1 MFFRLGSFLCFAN
14 NLHKHYKKAIC
25 TNSIEKNQPKNAKQT
40 PPTYLPYKRSVCL
53 SSLFKT
59 TKAFDVCFSLF
70 LVGCYLNSSLART
83 ASNPTAYILCRFRRF
98 SSRAFRFRHGY
109 IFKPCLIGR
118 RRRAPVCRREICKHI
133 VMFSWRCTTY
143 VRDLFIS
150 TSDEVQTT
158 TATVRS
164 STATTKT
171 KTTIPRGRPHV
182 LLMCSKMCNL
192 LYLHTYR
199 ELSVSRFGMFEP
211 VVPNALLT

>member
-83 ASNPTAYILCRFRRF
+83 ASNPTTYILCRFRRF

-133 VMFSWRCTTY
+133 VMFSWLPGG
-143 VRDLFIS
+143 VRPTFEIS
-150 TSDEVQTT
+150 LSLRLTRFKRRQRQCGAIIDRDDKDENDDPK
-158 TATVRS
+158 R
-164 STATTKT
+164 
-171 KTTIPRGRPHV
+171 KTTCSSDVQQDVQSSLPTYLPRAICV
-182 LLMCSKMCNL
+182 
-192 LYLHTYR
+192 
-199 ELSVSRFGMFEP
+199 
-211 VVPNALLT
+211 

>member
-133 VMFSWRCTTY
+133 VMFSWLPGG
-143 VRDLFIS
+143 VRPTFEIS
-150 TSDEVQTT
+150 LSLRLTRFKRRQRQCDHRPRRQRRKR
-158 TATVRS
+158 RS
-164 STATTKT
+164 QEED
-171 KTTIPRGRPHV
+171 H
-182 LLMCSKMCNL
+182 
-192 LYLHTYR
+192 
-199 ELSVSRFGMFEP
+199 MFF
-211 VVPNALLT
+211 